1 MFRNTHSM
9 LHIIIA
15 SDIPIA
21 SELLVRRKSGL
32 LGHVGYGIDGE
43 VRVAKFVSPVVVR
56 VGDEHWRDFRGWRDG
71 SRTALMLEG

>member
-9 LHIIIA
+9 LHIIVA

-21 SELLVRRKSGL
+21 SKLLVFHGSGL
-32 LGHVGYGIDGE
+32 LGHVGYGIDRE

-56 VGDEHWRDFRGWRDG
+56 VGDEHRRDF
-71 SRTALMLEG
+71 